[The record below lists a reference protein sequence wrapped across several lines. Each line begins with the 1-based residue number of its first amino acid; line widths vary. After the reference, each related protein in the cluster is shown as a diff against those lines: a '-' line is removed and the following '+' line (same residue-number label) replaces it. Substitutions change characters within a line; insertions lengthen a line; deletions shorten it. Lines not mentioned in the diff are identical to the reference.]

1 MNKEQQIYFF
11 NGRIFTGDEWMNQAY
26 ITTCDG
32 KVTSIEPIPSESQ
45 RSGTINELDLEGG
58 LLVPA
63 LIDIQLYGGNGKLFG
78 EHPSVEALHATVN
91 YSLSGGAQLIL
102 PTVATN
108 SDEIVFAAIDAVR
121 QYWNEGGKGVAGLHL
136 EGPFLNPQKKGAHSA
151 DLMQEPSIAN
161 IEKFLEYGR
170 GIIRMMTIAPELFS
184 DEALYL
190 LQSAGV
196 ILSAGHS
203 NASYEQATA
212 AFARGVNVC
221 THLFNAM
228 SPFSHRAP
236 GLAGAIFDHP
246 SVMSSIVTDG
256 YHVDIPAIRIA
267 KQVMKGRLF
276 LITDA
281 VTENENGYYRHK
293 LNGDRYCM
301 PDGTLSGSAL
311 TMLSAVRF
319 CVDKVGIDESEA
331 FRMASLYPAKVLG
344 LEKEMGRIAPG
355 YNAQWSWI
363 GVHNSVRPIS
373 LHEVKEE
380 AR

>member
-1 MNKEQQIYFF
+1 MNKEQQICFF

-26 ITTCDG
+26 ITTSDG
-32 KVTSIEPIPSESQ
+32 KVRSIDAIPSDSEG
-45 RSGTINELDLEGG
+45 SGAFNEIDLEGG

-78 EHPSVEALHATVN
+78 ENPSVEALQATVN
-91 YSLSGGAQLIL
+91 YSLSGAAQLIL

-108 SDEIVFAAIDAVR
+108 RDEVVFAAIDAVR

-136 EGPFLNPQKKGAHSA
+136 EGPFLNPQKKGAHAA
-151 DLMQEPSIAN
+151 DHMQEPTIKN
-161 IEKFLEYGR
+161 IEKFLNYGR
-170 GIIRMMTIAPELFS
+170 GVVRMMTIAPELFS
-184 DEALYL
+184 DEAIYL

-203 NASYEQATA
+203 NATYEQANA
-212 AFARGVNVC
+212 AFARGINVC

-228 SPFSHRAP
+228 SPLSHRAP
-236 GLAGAIFDHP
+236 GLVGAILDHP
-246 SVMSSIVTDG
+246 AVMSSIVADG
-256 YHVDIPAIRIA
+256 YHVDIAAIRIA
-267 KQVMKGRLF
+267 KQVMKDRLF

-281 VTENENGYYRHK
+281 VTENESGYYRHQLK
-293 LNGDRYCM
+293 GDRYCM

-319 CVDKVGIDESEA
+319 CIDKVGIEESEA

-344 LEKEMGRIAPG
+344 LEKELGKIAPG

-363 GVHNSVRPIS
+363 GVHDSVRPIS

-380 AR
+380 A

>member
-11 NGRIFTGDEWMNQAY
+11 NGRIFTGDEWMNQAC
-26 ITTCDG
+26 ISTIDG
-32 KVTSIEPIPSESQ
+32 KVRSIEAIPSESNS
-45 RSGTINELDLEGG
+45 SGTFNEIDLEGG
-58 LLVPA
+58 LLIPA

-78 EHPSVEALHATVN
+78 ENPSVEALHATVN
-91 YSLSGGAQLIL
+91 YSVSGAAQLIL

-108 SDEIVFAAIDAVR
+108 SDEVVFAAIDAVR
-121 QYWNEGGKGVAGLHL
+121 QYWEEGGKGVAGLHL
-136 EGPFLNPQKKGAHSA
+136 EGPFLNPQKKGAHAA
-151 DLMQEPSIAN
+151 DRMQEPSIEN
-161 IEKFLEYGR
+161 VEKFLQYGR
-170 GIIRMMTIAPELFS
+170 GVIRMMTIAPELFS
-184 DEALYL
+184 DEVLYL
-190 LQSAGV
+190 LQSAGI

-203 NASYEQATA
+203 NATYEQATA
-212 AFARGVNVC
+212 AFSRGINVC

-236 GLAGAIFDHP
+236 GLVGAIFDHP
-246 SVMSSIVTDG
+246 TVMSSLVADG
-256 YHVDIPAIRIA
+256 YHVDVAAIRIA
-267 KQVMKGRLF
+267 KQVMKDRLF

-281 VTENENGYYRHK
+281 VTENESGYYRHQLK
-293 LNGDRYCM
+293 GDRYCM

-319 CVDKVGIDESEA
+319 CIDKVGIDESEA

-344 LEKEMGRIAPG
+344 LEKELGKIAPG

-363 GVHNSVRPIS
+363 GVHDSVRPIS
-373 LHEVKEE
+373 LHEVREE